1 MIAPDQ
7 RDEFVRGFETWKA
20 YASVMAKADIA
31 LTFDEAAASRQGK
44 VPSTITWG
52 EVLIEPPAAFDVEK
66 TRASLRKK
74 LNELRGHLDKHQA
87 RLGNAEFLQKAS
99 ADTRAEMEERTLEL
113 TSQVGLLEK
122 QLSQL
127 GGAA

>member
-1 MIAPDQ
+1 
-7 RDEFVRGFETWKA
+7 
-20 YASVMAKADIA
+20 MAKADIA
-31 LTFDEAAASRQGK
+31 LAFNEESSAQGK

-52 EVLIEPPAAFDVEK
+52 EVLIEPPAGFDIDK

-87 RLGNAEFLQKAS
+87 RLNNAEFLQKAS
-99 ADTRAEMEERTLEL
+99 ADTRAEMEERTVEL

-127 GGAA
+127 GEAA